1 MVGDD
6 GGIPPHFRYLFKH
19 FKTVPNANP
28 TLYADVFAPI
38 TVSDVNTYIARAKK
52 GTAPGRTG
60 LTIDMLNL
68 ASTEVRSDIATLL
81 CLCHA
86 GGKVGFSSWK
96 RRLLNPVPKVPGDP
110 SLEKARPIMLLE
122 VMSKLYWDVVSR
134 RIATVLET
142 HHLLQPQQFGSR
154 GGRSVLDPLLVSTL
168 VTERQFESRR
178 DLLDKGPTPLPTALP
193 GLLPQGGSS
202 SLGFPPIID
211 SSSI

>member
-6 GGIPPHFRYLFKH
+6 GGIPSHFRYLFKH

-81 CLCHA
+81 CLCP
-86 GGKVGFSSWK
+86 
-96 RRLLNPVPKVPGDP
+96 LL
-110 SLEKARPIMLLE
+110 
-122 VMSKLYWDVVSR
+122 
-134 RIATVLET
+134 T
-142 HHLLQPQQFGSR
+142 R
-154 GGRSVLDPLLVSTL
+154 GGRRPGPNHPPCDSDNRAVDL
-168 VTERQFESRR
+168 RR
-178 DLLDKGPTPLPTALP
+178 AR
-193 GLLPQGGSS
+193 
-202 SLGFPPIID
+202 GFR
-211 SSSI
+211 SQEV